1 MEQIEKEQEESVTF
15 DIYSQKYGRRDT
27 PKLIIKETKKIQA
40 KVLKFNFENISLRW
54 YIRRE
59 YVELKNKEK
68 VEILGRKR

>member
-1 MEQIEKEQEESVTF
+1 MTSIPKNMAEEILQNS
-15 DIYSQKYGRRDT
+15 SSKKQ
-27 PKLIIKETKKIQA
+27 KKIQA